1 MRRYKNLIPALVLFL
16 ASCNNAG
23 EEEPDGGPCSYKE
36 TVFPARLIQL
46 EQRDSLSWDA
56 RFEVSLPDG
65 KDKKDTVG
73 FYQLNNQYI
82 PDGKIKK
89 DSIAV
94 DSLYQYVVMDIVSGH
109 CNPQVIIVRLEKP

>member
-1 MRRYKNLIPALVLFL
+1 MRLSKIFIPVLSLFFF
-16 ASCNNAG
+16 SCNNAVK
-23 EEEPDGGPCSYKE
+23 EEPDGGPCSYKE

-56 RFEVSLPDG
+56 RFEISLPEG
-65 KDKKDTVG
+65 ADKKDTVG

-82 PDGKIKK
+82 PDEKIKK

-94 DSLYQYVVMDIVSGH
+94 GSLCQYVIMDIVSGH